1 MEKNKL
7 NYMVKSTGI
16 KKRTAIFIS
25 GNGSNMK
32 NLIKFSK
39 IKSSPIMVDLV
50 ISSNKKSN
58 AIQYLKKNKINFK
71 VFNFKQKNKDER
83 KISYILKKRNTQLIC
98 LAGFMKILS
107 GSFIKKFNGKILNIH
122 PSLLPKYKGLN
133 THERAII
140 NREKFSGCTVHFVNS
155 KLDSGKIIIQKKVR
169 INKKDDPKS
178 LSKKILKQE
187 HLLYPKALKKILS
200 KT

>member
-1 MEKNKL
+1 
-7 NYMVKSTGI
+7 MVKSTGI

-83 KISYILKKRNTQLIC
+83 KISNILKKRNTQLIC